1 MPRIPQSEI
10 DRIKSEV
17 SLVNWA
23 KGQGYELKKQG
34 KDYAVLCPF
43 HDEKTPSMMISP
55 SKNVFHC
62 LGCGEKGSVIDWV
75 MKTQSVSFP
84 HAMEL
89 LKSGSPSSLVVS
101 HNNRDKTKV
110 KRSQM
115 THLEPLCPSDAD
127 GQSALQSVV
136 GFYHQNLLDN
146 TEGLAYLEKRGLLN
160 PEMIKHF
167 KLGLSSKN
175 LMYRLPPKHT
185 IAGKEIRET
194 LKQVGVLRQKMGVE
208 HFNGCVTIPVL
219 DERGQ
224 VQELYG
230 RRINPKTEKGQRHW
244 YLPGKH
250 RGVFN
255 ISVFNASTE
264 IILCESLIDALT
276 FWNYGF
282 KNVTTSFGNHGFTDE
297 ILAAFKDYS
306 IEKVFVAYDNDDASN
321 RAVSALTEKFQT
333 ELPQLQIYRVQFP
346 DGLDANEYALKIK
359 PAQQSLERLLR
370 HAQPMNETAELN
382 DQAVII
388 DQSATDPLFT
398 APGHPDLAALVHPCM
413 SAVPTLAVDQPKSQS
428 DDLPI
433 EITETDIRVAMG
445 NRQYRVRNLDKNL
458 SLGQLK
464 INLLVQVGE
473 HLHVDTIDLYQSRQR
488 NSFIQQASVECGIDD
503 KKIKND
509 LGRLLLKLEQLQE
522 QNINKTLKKK
532 DEAISISDEDQT
544 AALALLKNKNLIDQ
558 IKIDFNTLGIVG
570 EDTNVLTG
578 YLSAVSRKLDKPL
591 AVMIQSSSAAGKS
604 SLMDAVLNLIPP
616 EERVQY
622 SAMTGQ
628 SLFYMGETNLKHK
641 ILAIAE
647 EEGASNA
654 SYALKLL
661 QSEGEITIASTGKD
675 DQSGQLV
682 TREYRVEGPVML
694 FLTTTAIDIDE
705 ELMNRC
711 LVLTVNESREQTQRI
726 HQLQRQRQTL
736 EGLLLED
743 DKNHIKTLHQNAQRL
758 LRPLLVANPFAEQLT
773 FLDTQTRT
781 RRDHMKYLT
790 LIRSIAL
797 LHQYQRE
804 IKTIE
809 RNGKTLEYIE
819 VIPSD
824 IKLANQLA
832 HEVLGRTLDELPPQT
847 RKLLSLIYQW
857 VSTQCE
863 SEKMAQ
869 GDFRFSRR
877 DVRGQCGWSEK
888 QVRVHVQRLTDME
901 YLLVHRGGRGQNF
914 VYELIY
920 SGEGENNQP
929 FVVGLLD
936 INTTKTSQSKGSS
949 TTQIGQFVGSSC
961 PQRGMV
967 VAGSSQF
974 KNSCNPD
981 GDWDIEE
988 LIENTPKK
996 ELLTKNK
1003 NHPSSDSLPV
1013 SARL

>member
-1 MPRIPQSEI
+1 MARIPQSEI
-10 DRIKSEV
+10 ERIKSNV
-17 SLVNWA
+17 SLLDWA

-34 KDYAVLCPF
+34 KNYAVLCPF

-89 LKSGSPSSLVVS
+89 LKSGSSSSLVVS

-110 KRSQM
+110 KRSHM

-146 TEGLAYLEKRGLLN
+146 TEGLAYLKKRGLLN

-230 RRINPKTEKGQRHW
+230 RRINPKTEKNQRHW

-282 KNVTTSFGNHGFTDE
+282 KNVTASFGNHGFTDE

-321 RAVSALTEKFQT
+321 RAVSALAEKFQT
-333 ELPQLQIYRVQFP
+333 EVPQLQIYRVQFP
-346 DGLDANEYALKIK
+346 EGLDANEYVLKMK

-382 DQAVII
+382 DQAVVI
-388 DQSATDPLFT
+388 DQSATDL
-398 APGHPDLAALVHPCM
+398 L
-413 SAVPTLAVDQPKSQS
+413 SAVHSLPSDSTKSVS
-428 DDLPI
+428 NDLPI
-433 EITETDIRVAMG
+433 EITETDIRVVMG

-488 NSFIQQASVECGIDD
+488 NSFIQQASIECGIDD
-503 KKIKND
+503 KKIKSD
-509 LGRLLLKLEQLQE
+509 LGKLLLKLEQLQE
-522 QNINKTLKKK
+522 QKINDTLEKKE
-532 DEAISISDEDQT
+532 DVIAISDEDQA
-544 AALALLKNKNLIDQ
+544 AALALLKNKKLIDQ
-558 IKIDFNTLGIVG
+558 IKTDFNTLGIVG

-628 SLFYMGETNLKHK
+628 SLFYMGETNLKHT
-641 ILAIAE
+641 ILAIPE

-743 DKNHIKTLHQNAQRL
+743 DKNHIKILHQNAQRL

-809 RNGKTLEYIE
+809 RNGKALEYIE

-824 IKLANQLA
+824 IELANQLA

-847 RKLLSLIYQW
+847 RKLLSLIYEW

-863 SEKMAQ
+863 SEKMTQ
-869 GDFRFSRR
+869 SDFRFSRR
-877 DVRGQCGWSEK
+877 EVREVTGWSDGQLK
-888 QVRVHVQRLTDME
+888 IHCRRLEELE

-914 VYELIY
+914 VYELLY
-920 SGEGENNQP
+920 QGQGKDGER
-929 FVVGLLD
+929 FSSGLLNLYNLTVEGKRSGLNGKKSGQND
-936 INTTKTSQSKGSS
+936 EKSVPSQAQVSPKSGGS
-949 TTQIGQFVGSSC
+949 Q
-961 PQRGMV
+961 
-967 VAGSSQF
+967 AK
-974 KNSCNPD
+974 KNGCNPD
-981 GDWDIEE
+981 GNWDIEE

-1013 SARL
+1013 STRL